1 MSSAGI
7 HRGYLRKYGGLVFKQ
22 WKEKFLYL
30 SVEGS
35 LQICRDTQSPPDLEI
50 SLHTNCSAILDGKE
64 INDMPKL
71 PMGTQRENCL
81 ALILRDGKFLLL
93 LASTRQECSQWLNIL
108 RKVKESLSH
117 GPLSPGSCKLHIDS
131 PLKRCCWKE
140 SGSPYREKSQTWEA
154 RSRHG
159 KDKCSPSCL
168 RHGSQMHGG
177 VKAACLLMG
186 GAAAGPSLGYMV
198 TSTNASNSGEA
209 PPPDF
214 KELGYHPSADVEGC
228 GYNGMDYEGMDHDF
242 DAFDFG
248 GFAF

>member
-7 HRGYLRKYGGLVFKQ
+7 HRGYLMKYGGFLFKQ
-22 WKEKFLYL
+22 WKERFLYL

-35 LQICRDTQSPPDLEI
+35 LQICRDTMSPPEWEI
-50 SLHTNCSAILDGKE
+50 SLQKSCEAILDGRE
-64 INDMPKL
+64 LNDMPKL
-71 PMGTQRENCL
+71 PLGAQRENCL
-81 ALILRDGKFLLL
+81 ALILSNGKLLLL
-93 LASTRQECSQWLNIL
+93 LASSRQECSQWLNIL
-108 RKVKESLSH
+108 RKIKESFST

-131 PLKRCCWKE
+131 PVRRCCWKE
-140 SGSPYREKSQTWEA
+140 NGSPSRVKSQTCEA
-154 RSRHG
+154 RARHG
-159 KDKCSPSCL
+159 KDKCSSSCL

-198 TSTNASNSGEA
+198 TSTNAPQSGEGA
-209 PPPDF
+209 PPDF

-228 GYNGMDYEGMDHDF
+228 GYNGMDYEGMEQDF